1 MNVFYLD
8 KDPQRCA
15 QAYYDRHVVKMIL
28 ETAQMLSTAHRVVDK
43 DVLSNEYNLVLY
55 KKTHENH
62 PSSRWVRESF
72 ENYVWA
78 YRLLSFLCQ
87 EYTYRYGKKHATE
100 RLLPILCYA
109 PEELESSKFTAPPSV
124 MPVEYQ
130 ISDSSL
136 VNYRNYYINGKYALQ
151 KYTRRESPNW
161 LLTK

>member
-1 MNVFYLD
+1 MNIFYLEE
-8 KDPQRCA
+8 DPQKCA
-15 QAYYDRHVVKMIL
+15 QAYYDRHVVKMIV
-28 ETAQMLSTAHRVVDK
+28 ETAQMLSTAHRVIDK
-43 DVLSNEYNLVLY
+43 DSLSNEYNLILY

-62 PSSRWVRESF
+62 PSSRWVRYSR

-78 YRLLSFLCQ
+78 YRLLVFLCQ

-109 PEELESSKFTAPPSV
+109 PEGLKSSKFTAPPSV

-130 ISDSSL
+130 ISDNSI

-151 KYTRRESPNW
+151 KYTKREFPSW

>member
-15 QAYYDRHVVKMIL
+15 KAYYDRHVVKMIL

-43 DVLSNEYNLVLY
+43 DVLRNEYNLVLY

-62 PSSRWVRESF
+62 PSSRWVRENF

-100 RLLPILCYA
+100 RLLPILYYA
-109 PEELESSKFTAPPSV
+109 PEGLEYSKFTAPPSV